1 MQNFNLHT
9 HSVYSDGK
17 SQPCEI
23 VEEAVRQGFTT
34 LGFSEHSPLPFDNNF
49 SVKSAD
55 MPRYVSE
62 IAQLKEEFKDKI
74 DIYCALEADYLT
86 GFSEPFA
93 VTQEKYHLNYL
104 IGGVHLVINPAL
116 RPFEGPQGPQAQGP
130 ARAKVVEPVEIEDST
145 KLNPT
150 ISADEIWFI
159 DGPKWEVYDEGL
171 QKFFDGDIRRAVR
184 RFFEQTNEMIENER
198 FDIIAHF
205 DKIKMHNRDRYFHE
219 DEPWYRKLAL
229 ETLDLIREKG
239 LVMEINTRGIYKKRY
254 NGFYPSPW
262 LMKEASK
269 MGVPAIISADAH
281 HFSEISLEFVAA
293 EEVLKKAGY
302 RSVVNFKDGQ
312 WVEKVLS

>member
-9 HSVYSDGK
+9 HSIYSDGK
-17 SQPCEI
+17 SQPMEI
-23 VEEAVRQGFTT
+23 VEEAIRQGFTT

-55 MPRYVSE
+55 MPRYVAE

-86 GFSEPFA
+86 GVSEPFA
-93 VTQEKYHLNYL
+93 VTKEKYHLDYL
-104 IGGVHLVINPAL
+104 IGGVHLVVNPAL
-116 RPFEGPQGPQAQGP
+116 RQAQGP
-130 ARAKVVEPVEIEDST
+130 KVVEPVETPSI
-145 KLNPT
+145 NP
-150 ISADEIWFI
+150 DEIWFI

-171 QKFFDGDIRRAVR
+171 QKLFDGDIHLAVR
-184 RFFEQTNEMIENER
+184 RFFEQSNEMIENEP

-262 LMKEASK
+262 LMEEACK

-281 HFSEISLEFVAA
+281 HFSEISLEFAAA
-293 EEVLKKAGY
+293 EEALKKAGY
-302 RSVVNFKDGQ
+302 RSVVNFKDGR
-312 WVEKVLS
+312 WVEVALA

>member
-17 SQPCEI
+17 SQPREI

-34 LGFSEHSPLPFDNNF
+34 IGFSEHSPLPFDNNF

-86 GFSEPFA
+86 GVSEPFA
-93 VTQEKYHLNYL
+93 VTQEKYHLDYL
-104 IGGVHLVINPAL
+104 IGGVHLVIDPAL
-116 RPFEGPQGPQAQGP
+116 RQAQGP

-171 QKFFDGDIRRAVR
+171 QKFFDGDIRCAVR
-184 RFFEQTNEMIENER
+184 RFYEQTNEMIENEQ

-262 LMKEASK
+262 LMEEACK

-281 HFSEISLEFVAA
+281 HFSEISLEFAAA
-293 EEVLKKAGY
+293 EEALKKAGY

>member
-17 SQPCEI
+17 SQPREI
-23 VEEAVRQGFTT
+23 VEEAIRQGLTT
-34 LGFSEHSPLPFDNNF
+34 IGFSEHSPLPFDNTF

-55 MPRYVSE
+55 MPCYVAE
-62 IAQLKEEFKDKI
+62 IARLKAEFKDKI

-86 GFSEPFA
+86 GISEPFA
-93 VTQEKYHLNYL
+93 VTKEKYHLDYL

-116 RPFEGPQGPQAQGP
+116 RQAQGP
-130 ARAKVVEPVEIEDST
+130 AKTKVIEPVEM
-145 KLNPT
+145 PA

-171 QKFFDGDIRRAVR
+171 QKFFNGDIRRAVR
-184 RFFEQTNEMIENER
+184 RFFDQSNEMIENEQ

-262 LMKEASK
+262 LMEEACK

-281 HFSEISLEFVAA
+281 HFSEITLEFAAA
-293 EEVLKKAGY
+293 EEALKMAGY
-302 RSVVNFKDGQ
+302 CSVVNFKNGRFIE
-312 WVEKVLS
+312 VGL

>member
-17 SQPCEI
+17 SQPREI
-23 VEEAVRQGFTT
+23 VEEAIRQGLTT
-34 LGFSEHSPLPFDNNF
+34 IGFSEHSPLPFDNTF

-55 MPRYVSE
+55 MPCYVAE
-62 IAQLKEEFKDKI
+62 IARLKAEFKDKI

-86 GFSEPFA
+86 GISEPFA
-93 VTQEKYHLNYL
+93 VTKEKYHLDYL

-116 RPFEGPQGPQAQGP
+116 RQAQGP
-130 ARAKVVEPVEIEDST
+130 AKTKVVEPVETPSSI
-145 KLNPT
+145 
-150 ISADEIWFI
+150 ADQIWFI
-159 DGPKWEVYDEGL
+159 DGPRWEVYDEGL
-171 QKFFDGDIRRAVR
+171 QKFFDGDIRRAVC
-184 RFFEQTNEMIENER
+184 RFFDQSNEMIENEQ
-198 FDIIAHF
+198 FDIVAHF

-229 ETLDLIREKG
+229 ETLDLIRQKG

-262 LMKEASK
+262 LMEEAFK

-281 HFSEISLEFVAA
+281 HFSEITLEFAAA
-293 EEVLKKAGY
+293 EEALRRAGY
-302 RSVVNFKDGQ
+302 RSVVNFKDGHFI
-312 WVEKVLS
+312 EIGL

>member
-9 HSVYSDGK
+9 HSIYSDGK
-17 SQPCEI
+17 SQPREI
-23 VEEAVRQGFTT
+23 VEEAVRQGLTT

-49 SVKSAD
+49 SVKEAD
-55 MPRYVSE
+55 MPRYVAE
-62 IAQLKEEFKDKI
+62 IDQLKTEFKDKI
-74 DIYCALEADYLT
+74 DIYCGLEADYLT
-86 GFSEPFA
+86 GVSEPFA
-93 VTQEKYHLNYL
+93 VTKEKYHLDYL
-104 IGGVHLVINPAL
+104 IGGVHLVVNPAL
-116 RPFEGPQGPQAQGP
+116 RQAQGP
-130 ARAKVVEPVEIEDST
+130 EETKVVEPVETPTQTI
-145 KLNPT
+145 NP
-150 ISADEIWFI
+150 DEIWFI

-184 RFFEQTNEMIENER
+184 RFFEQSNEMIENEP

-262 LMKEASK
+262 LMEEACK

-281 HFSEISLEFVAA
+281 HFSEITLEFSAA
-293 EEVLKKAGY
+293 EEALKKAGY
-302 RSVVNFKDGQ
+302 RSVANFKDGR
-312 WVEKVLS
+312 WVEVAIS

>member
-17 SQPCEI
+17 SQPRET
-23 VEEAVRQGFTT
+23 VEEAIRQGIMT

-55 MPRYVSE
+55 MPSYVAE

-86 GFSEPFA
+86 GVSEPFA
-93 VTQEKYHLNYL
+93 VTKEKYHLDYL
-104 IGGVHLVINPAL
+104 IGGVHLVVDSAFRQAQ
-116 RPFEGPQGPQAQGP
+116 RPLLAKIPEPSVPELVEGVEGPSSLAEQ
-130 ARAKVVEPVEIEDST
+130 
-145 KLNPT
+145 
-150 ISADEIWFI
+150 IWFI

-171 QKFFDGDIRRAVR
+171 QKFFNGDIRRAVR
-184 RFFEQTNEMIENER
+184 RFFEQSNEMIENEQ

-205 DKIKMHNRDRYFHE
+205 DKIKMHNRERYFHE

-229 ETLDLIREKG
+229 ETLDLIRQKG

-262 LMKEASK
+262 LMEEACK

-281 HFSEISLEFVAA
+281 HFSEITLEFAAA
-293 EEVLKKAGY
+293 EEALKRAGY
-302 RSVVNFKDGQ
+302 QSVVNFKDGQ
-312 WVEKVLS
+312 WFEVPLA

>member
-9 HSVYSDGK
+9 HSIYSDGK
-17 SQPCEI
+17 SQPREI

-55 MPRYVSE
+55 MPCYVAE
-62 IAQLKEEFKDKI
+62 IAQLKEEYKDRI

-86 GFSEPFA
+86 GVSEAFA
-93 VTQEKYHLNYL
+93 VTKEKYHLDYL
-104 IGGVHLVINPAL
+104 IGGVHLVIEPAF
-116 RPFEGPQGPQAQGP
+116 RQAQRP
-130 ARAKVVEPVEIEDST
+130 NPSKAPEPVEGPALSE
-145 KLNPT
+145 K
-150 ISADEIWFI
+150 IWFI

-184 RFFEQTNEMIENER
+184 RFFEQSNEMIENEP
-198 FDIIAHF
+198 FNIIAHF

-262 LMKEASK
+262 LMEEACK
-269 MGVPAIISADAH
+269 MGIPAIISADAH
-281 HFSEISLEFVAA
+281 HFSEISLEFAAA
-293 EEVLKKAGY
+293 EEALKKAGY
-302 RSVVNFKDGQ
+302 RSVVNFKDGH
-312 WVEKVLS
+312 WVEVALS

>member
-1 MQNFNLHT
+1 MQSFNLHT

-17 SQPCEI
+17 SQPREI
-23 VEEAVRQGFTT
+23 VEEAIRQGFST

-55 MPRYVSE
+55 MPRYVAE

-74 DIYCALEADYLT
+74 DLYCALEADYLT
-86 GFSEPFA
+86 GVSEPFA
-93 VTQEKYHLNYL
+93 VTKEKYHLDYL
-104 IGGVHLVINPAL
+104 IGGVHLVGQSANP
-116 RPFEGPQGPQAQGP
+116 
-130 ARAKVVEPVEIEDST
+130 
-145 KLNPT
+145 
-150 ISADEIWFI
+150 DEIWFI

-171 QKFFDGDIRRAVR
+171 QKFFDGNIRRAVC
-184 RFFEQTNEMIENER
+184 RFFEQSNEMIENEP

-262 LMKEASK
+262 LMEAACRI
-269 MGVPAIISADAH
+269 GVPAVISADAH
-281 HFSEISLEFVAA
+281 HFSEISLEFAAA
-293 EEVLKKAGY
+293 EEALKRAGY
-302 RSVVNFKDGQ
+302 RSVVNFKNGQ
-312 WVEKVLS
+312 WVEVALL

>member
-9 HSVYSDGK
+9 HSIYSDGK
-17 SQPCEI
+17 SQPREI
-23 VEEAVRQGFTT
+23 VEEAIRQGLTT
-34 LGFSEHSPLPFDNNF
+34 LGFSEHSPLPFDNTF
-49 SVKSAD
+49 SVKSD
-55 MPRYVSE
+55 NMPRYVAE
-62 IAQLKEEFKDKI
+62 IAQLKAEFKDKI

-86 GFSEPFA
+86 GVSEPFA
-93 VTQEKYHLNYL
+93 VTKEKYHLDYL

-116 RPFEGPQGPQAQGP
+116 RQAQGP
-130 ARAKVVEPVEIEDST
+130 LV
-145 KLNPT
+145 
-150 ISADEIWFI
+150 DEIWFI

-184 RFFEQTNEMIENER
+184 RFFEQSNEMIENEQ

-262 LMKEASK
+262 LMEEACK

-281 HFSEISLEFVAA
+281 HFSEITLEFDAA
-293 EEVLKKAGY
+293 EDALKRAGY
-302 RSVVNFKDGQ
+302 RSVMNFKDGH
-312 WVEKVLS
+312 WIEVAFA

>member
-9 HSVYSDGK
+9 HSIYSDGK
-17 SQPCEI
+17 SQPREI
-23 VEEAVRQGFTT
+23 VEEAIRQGFTT

-49 SVKSAD
+49 SVKSSD
-55 MPRYVSE
+55 MPHYVAE

-74 DIYCALEADYLT
+74 DLYCALEADYLT
-86 GFSEPFA
+86 GVSEPFA
-93 VTQEKYHLNYL
+93 VTKEKYHLDYL
-104 IGGVHLVINPAL
+104 IGGVHLVVNPAL
-116 RPFEGPQGPQAQGP
+116 RQVQGP
-130 ARAKVVEPVEIEDST
+130 KVVEPVETPVI
-145 KLNPT
+145 NPE
-150 ISADEIWFI
+150 EIWFI

-171 QKFFDGDIRRAVR
+171 QKLFDGDIHRAVR
-184 RFFEQTNEMIENER
+184 RFFEQSNEMIENEP

-219 DEPWYRKLAL
+219 DELWYRKLAL

-262 LMKEASK
+262 LMEEACK

-281 HFSEISLEFVAA
+281 HFSEISLEFEAA
-293 EEVLKKAGY
+293 EEALKKAGY
-302 RSVVNFKDGQ
+302 RSVVNFKDGC
-312 WVEKVLS
+312 WVEVAL

>member
-1 MQNFNLHT
+1 MQNYNLHT

-17 SQPCEI
+17 SQPREI
-23 VEEAVRQGFTT
+23 VEEAIRQGFTT

-55 MPRYVSE
+55 MPRYVAE

-86 GFSEPFA
+86 GVSEPFA
-93 VTQEKYHLNYL
+93 LTKEKYHLDYL
-104 IGGVHLVINPAL
+104 IGGVHLVVNSAF
-116 RPFEGPQGPQAQGP
+116 RQAQRP
-130 ARAKVVEPVEIEDST
+130 SLAKVPELVEG
-145 KLNPT
+145 PT
-150 ISADEIWFI
+150 ISTDEIWFI
-159 DGPKWEVYDEGL
+159 DGPKWEVYDDGL
-171 QKFFDGDIRRAVR
+171 QKLFDGDIHRAVR
-184 RFFEQTNEMIENER
+184 RFFEQSNEMIENEP

-229 ETLDLIREKG
+229 ETLDLIRQKG

-262 LMKEASK
+262 LMEEACK
-269 MGVPAIISADAH
+269 MGIPAIISADAH
-281 HFSEISLEFVAA
+281 HFSEISLEFEAA
-293 EEVLKKAGY
+293 DEALKKAGY
-302 RSVVNFKDGQ
+302 RNVVNFKNGH
-312 WVEKVLS
+312 WIEVAI

>member
-1 MQNFNLHT
+1 MQNYNLHN

-17 SQPCEI
+17 SQPREI
-23 VEEAVRQGFTT
+23 VEEAVRQGLTT

-49 SVKSAD
+49 SVKEVD
-55 MPRYVSE
+55 MPRYVAE
-62 IAQLKEEFKDKI
+62 IAQLKEEFKGKI
-74 DIYCALEADYLT
+74 DIYCGLEADYLT
-86 GFSEPFA
+86 GVSEPFA
-93 VTQEKYHLNYL
+93 VTKEKYHLDYL
-104 IGGVHLVINPAL
+104 IGGVHLVVDPAF
-116 RPFEGPQGPQAQGP
+116 RQAQRP
-130 ARAKVVEPVEIEDST
+130 KDPEPVEGPTNTI
-145 KLNPT
+145 NP
-150 ISADEIWFI
+150 DEIWFI

-184 RFFEQTNEMIENER
+184 RFYEQSNEMIENEQ

-262 LMKEASK
+262 LMEEACK
-269 MGVPAIISADAH
+269 MHVPVIISADAH
-281 HFSEISLEFVAA
+281 HFSEITLEFSAA
-293 EEVLKKAGY
+293 EEALKKAGY
-302 RSVVNFKDGQ
+302 RSVVNFKDGR
-312 WVEKVLS
+312 WVEVAIS

>member
-1 MQNFNLHT
+1 MMQNYNLHT

-17 SQPCEI
+17 SQPREI
-23 VEEAVRQGFTT
+23 VEEAVRQGLTT

-55 MPRYVSE
+55 MPRYVAE
-62 IAQLKEEFKDKI
+62 IAALKEEFKDKI

-86 GFSEPFA
+86 GVSEPFA
-93 VTQEKYHLNYL
+93 VTQEKYHLDYI
-104 IGGVHLVINPAL
+104 IGGVHLVINPAF
-116 RPFEGPQGPQAQGP
+116 RQAQRP
-130 ARAKVVEPVEIEDST
+130 SLDKVPEPVEGPALAE
-145 KLNPT
+145 K
-150 ISADEIWFI
+150 IWFI

-184 RFFEQTNEMIENER
+184 RFFEQSNEMIENEQ

-262 LMKEASK
+262 LMEEACK
-269 MGVPAIISADAH
+269 MNIPAIISADAH
-281 HFSEISLEFVAA
+281 HFSELTLEFAAA
-293 EEVLKKAGY
+293 EEALKKAGY
-302 RSVVNFKDGQ
+302 RSVVNFKNGQ
-312 WVEKVLS
+312 WIEVAI

>member
-9 HSVYSDGK
+9 HSIYSDGK
-17 SQPCEI
+17 SQPREI
-23 VEEAVRQGFTT
+23 VEEAIRQGLTT
-34 LGFSEHSPLPFDNNF
+34 LGFSEHSPLPFDNTF
-49 SVKSAD
+49 SVKTAD
-55 MPRYVSE
+55 MPRYVAE

-86 GFSEPFA
+86 GVSEPFA
-93 VTQEKYHLNYL
+93 VTKEKYHLDYL

-116 RPFEGPQGPQAQGP
+116 RQAQGP
-130 ARAKVVEPVEIEDST
+130 AKTKVVVPVETPS
-145 KLNPT
+145 

-184 RFFEQTNEMIENER
+184 RFFDQSNEMIENEQ

-205 DKIKMHNRDRYFHE
+205 DKIKMHNRDRYFQE

-262 LMKEASK
+262 LMEEACK
-269 MGVPAIISADAH
+269 MHVPAIISADAH
-281 HFSEISLEFVAA
+281 HFSEITLEFIAA
-293 EEVLKKAGY
+293 EEALKKAGY
-302 RSVVNFKDGQ
+302 RSVVNFKDGR
-312 WVEKVLS
+312 WIDVSFL